1 MSGESKN
8 KKNLINQITTTTW
21 KIENQLKELKELI
34 QNTNQNVTAIEQTIT
49 NSNNELLKR
58 LTPPIETRDK
68 PWQLQ

>member
-8 KKNLINQITTTTW
+8 KKTLINQITTTTW

-58 LTPPIETRDK
+58 LTPSIETRDK

>member
-58 LTPPIETRDK
+58 LTPPIEMRDK